1 MRSIVRKAF
10 IGTAVLILAAGC
22 GSKELPPPDMTM
34 SSKIAIAPFLS
45 SFDPQFGMLTA
56 RDLGNRF
63 QLHFEQVKEGYE
75 VLFDQSEA
83 LQPIT
88 QSIVDLELT
97 EEEIFANPALAGKV
111 AENLG
116 VDLLIV
122 GRIGEPRITIKED
135 TTPVYD
141 MSKAGGLSV
150 ADTKYFITWQ
160 RATMRIW
167 LKAVNQQGEV
177 VWQTGST
184 PPDEAKSF
192 TGHIRY
198 ARAYQSA
205 APERP
210 PVSEEQIMSDLRE
223 DAWMRIANR
232 LLPEDFPKVVSP
244 AWKEKPAAHHRFKS
258 SGGFVE
264 FR

>member
-22 GSKELPPPDMTM
+22 GSKELPPPDMTI
-34 SSKIAIAPFLS
+34 SSKIAVAPFLS

-63 QLHFEQVKEGYE
+63 QLHFDRVKEGYE

-83 LQPIT
+83 LQPVT
-88 QSIVDLELT
+88 ESLMDLELT
-97 EEEIFANPALAGKV
+97 DEEMFANPALAGKV

-122 GRIGEPRITIKED
+122 GRIEEPRLTLKED

-141 MSKAGGLSV
+141 MSKAGGLSI
-150 ADTKYFITWQ
+150 ADTKFFITWQ
-160 RATMRIW
+160 QATVKVS
-167 LKAVNQQGEV
+167 LKAVNPQGEV

-184 PPDEAKSF
+184 PPNEAKSF

-210 PVSEEQIMSDLRE
+210 PVPEEQIMSDLRE
-223 DAWMRIANR
+223 DTWMRIAHR
-232 LLPEDFPKVVSP
+232 LLPEDFPKVQSP
-244 AWKEKPAAHHRFKS
+244 VWKEKPPADQKFKS
-258 SGGFVE
+258 SGGSID

>member
-1 MRSIVRKAF
+1 MRSIVCKAF
-10 IGTAVLILAAGC
+10 IGAAVLILAAGC

-34 SSKIAIAPFLS
+34 SSKIAVAPFLS
-45 SFDPQFGMLTA
+45 SFDPEFGMLTA

-63 QLHFEQVKEGYE
+63 QLHFDRVKEGYE
-75 VLFDQSEA
+75 VLFDQSDA

-88 QSIVDLELT
+88 QSIVNLELT
-97 EEEIFANPALAGKV
+97 DEEMFANPALAGKV

-116 VDLLIV
+116 VDMLIV
-122 GRIGEPRITIKED
+122 GRIGEPRLTIKED
-135 TTPVYD
+135 TAPVYD
-141 MSKAGGLSV
+141 MSQAAGLSI

-160 RATMRIW
+160 AATVKIW
-167 LKAVNQQGEV
+167 LKAVNPQGEV

-198 ARAYQSA
+198 ARAHQSA

-210 PVSEEQIMSDLRE
+210 PVPENQIMSDLRE
-223 DAWMRIANR
+223 DTWMRIANR
-232 LLPEDFPKVVSP
+232 LLPESFPKVKSP
-244 AWKEKPAAHHRFKS
+244 VWKEKPSADRKFKS
-258 SGGFVE
+258 SGGIIE

>member
-1 MRSIVRKAF
+1 MRSIVCKAF
-10 IGTAVLILAAGC
+10 IGAAVLILAVGC
-22 GSKELPPPDMTM
+22 GSKELPPPDMTT
-34 SSKIAIAPFLS
+34 SAKIAVAPFLS

-63 QLHFEQVKEGYE
+63 QLHFDRVKEGYE
-75 VLFDQSEA
+75 VLFDQSDS
-83 LQPIT
+83 LQPIM
-88 QSIVDLELT
+88 QSMMDLELT
-97 EEEIFANPALAGKV
+97 DEEVFANPALAGKV

-116 VDLLIV
+116 VEMLLV
-122 GRIGEPRITIKED
+122 GRIEEPRITLKED

-141 MSKAGGLSV
+141 MSMAAGLSV

-160 RATMRIW
+160 RATMKIW
-167 LKAVNQQGEV
+167 LKAVNPQGEV

-184 PPDEAKSF
+184 PPDEPKSF

-210 PVSEEQIMSDLRE
+210 PVPEEQIMSDLRE

-232 LLPEDFPKVVSP
+232 LLPEDFPTVKSP
-244 AWKEKPAAHHRFKS
+244 VWKQKPSADRKFKS
-258 SGGFVE
+258 SGGLVE